1 MDAPKTHIAN
11 NLEAAGD
18 KARYDACAKKILS
31 NKEILAR
38 IMQPTMKEFKDFPL
52 DVIIDCIEGDPE
64 VSIIS
69 IYPGKTKPE
78 AITGLPTEDIVPN
91 EGEVRYDIRFYAI
104 TPDTHEKI
112 FIDIEAQNSFDVGY
126 DFSARG
132 IFYGA
137 RMLSSQLDTE
147 FTTDHYNNIKKVYSI
162 WIITDSALEVAN
174 RISEYSITKK
184 DIYGHYDRKMKH
196 DLLSV
201 ILVFLDMDHKRKS
214 KTKGTKLHEMLY
226 TLLTDELTPEQKE
239 TILEEKYG
247 IRKSL
252 DREELLSEMCNLS
265 QRIEHNGIQQGIQQG
280 VQKGTYE
287 TSISTARNMLLDNV
301 PPEKVKQYV
310 PTLTDEDIAA
320 IQKEIAAKA

>member
-1 MDAPKTHIAN
+1 MDAPKSHIAN
-11 NLEAAGD
+11 NLEVSGD

-38 IMQPTMKEFKDFPL
+38 IMQTTMKEFKNFPL
-52 DVIIDCIEGDPE
+52 DVIIACIEGDPE
-64 VSIIS
+64 VSIIPV
-69 IYPGKTKPE
+69 YPGKKKPE

-147 FTTDHYNNIKKVYSI
+147 FTIDHYNDIKKVYSI

-184 DIYGHYDRKMKH
+184 DIHGHYDRKMKH

-201 ILVFLDMDHKRKS
+201 VLVFLGMKHKRKS
-214 KTKGTKLHEMLY
+214 KTKGTELHEMLN

-239 TILEEKYG
+239 TILEEEFG

-265 QRIEHNGIQQGIQQG
+265 QRIEKNTAYLTNYESAKQLMLRGIAMDII
-280 VQKGTYE
+280 K
-287 TSISTARNMLLDNV
+287 AAAPNL
-301 PPEKVKQYV
+301 
-310 PTLTDEDIAA
+310 EDADFEA
-320 IQKEIAAKA
+320 IRKEITEKA